1 MHVSPPKRQSSLSTV
16 CALLVSGLFVTT
28 LFCAPVSH
36 EERKEKILAHEAKEP
51 TAEMIARKERS
62 HAYLTEKKVPI
73 NKTLPYIE
81 DSSSAKVRSPKE
93 IAERLIGCTI
103 CAIGGETGDKK
114 VVDECL
120 TLFSA
125 QKYLTAEEREFV
137 ERGLAN
143 NQTRIQF
150 SWRYE
155 RSWVL
160 LWALGYIDEL
170 SYPSDICDVPK
181 LAGMLAGKKA
191 GDLLANAKP
200 RSKQEL
206 LDAADLIYRLDWA
219 VVDARVNQKPAPA
232 GLDKGVVVERHAALN
247 WLIGYLDQSWDE
259 ITTDT

>member
-1 MHVSPPKRQSSLSTV
+1 MHVSSPKRRASLAAV
-16 CALLVSGLFVTT
+16 CALLVSGLFIAT
-28 LFCAPVSH
+28 LFGAPMSH
-36 EERKEKILAHEAKEP
+36 EERKEKIQAHEAKEP

-62 HAYLTEKKVPI
+62 HAYLAQKKVPI
-73 NKTLPYIE
+73 NKTLPFIE

-93 IAERLIGCTI
+93 IAERLVGCTI

-114 VVDECL
+114 VVNECL

-125 QKYLTAEEREFV
+125 QKYLTPQEREFV
-137 ERGLAN
+137 ERGLS
-143 NQTRIQF
+143 NQQARIQF

-170 SYPSDICDVPK
+170 SYPSGICDVPK
-181 LAGMLAGKKA
+181 LAGMLQGKKVE
-191 GDLLANAKP
+191 DLIANAKP

-219 VVDARVNQKPAPA
+219 AVDARVKKKPAPA
-232 GLDKGVVVERHAALN
+232 GMDSGVVVERHAALN

>member
-1 MHVSPPKRQSSLSTV
+1 MYAPSPKRQSARSIAS
-16 CALLVSGLFVTT
+16 ALFFVGIFTT
-28 LFCAPVSH
+28 LLGAAVSH
-36 EERKEKILAHEAKEP
+36 DERKEKILAHEAKEP
-51 TAEMIARKERS
+51 TTEMIARKERS
-62 HAYLTEKKVPI
+62 HAYLTHKKVPM
-73 NKTLPYIE
+73 NKNLPYIE
-81 DSSSAKVRSPKE
+81 DSSSAKVRSAKE

-114 VVDECL
+114 VVDEYL
-120 TLFSA
+120 TLFA
-125 QKYLTAEEREFV
+125 AKKYLTPDEREFV
-137 ERGLAN
+137 ERGLDDK
-143 NQTRIQF
+143 QTRIQF

-170 SYPSDICDVPK
+170 SYPSGICDVPK

-191 GDLLANAKP
+191 DDLLANAKP